1 MLHRIHLIPH
11 LDTTTKYIYKRL
23 PLQRVGELFTFN
35 FAPLIRLDFFAEFIL
50 RLLQLA
56 SLVVCLT
63 ECPRRV
69 KTTAVSK
76 LVLATCMPLN
86 ANKQAKIIDTGQRE
100 VEGDRSAGDDST
112 GKGQEL
118 TSCDASAEGFE
129 E

>member
-23 PLQRVGELFTFN
+23 PLQRVGELFTFD
-35 FAPLIRLDFFAEFIL
+35 FVPLMGLDLFTEFIL

-69 KTTAVSK
+69 KATAVSK
-76 LVLATCMPLN
+76 LVLATCVSLY
-86 ANKQAKIIDTGQRE
+86 ANKQAKIIYTGQRE
-100 VEGDRSAGDDST
+100 VEGDRSGGDDST
-112 GKGQEL
+112 EKEQEL